1 MCSIEVNSDI
11 WCSTQGITQHTKFLE
26 NYGVEKNSIDDS
38 DSTLKDIKE
47 IVDAI
52 DGDPSTEEDKEIE
65 NDRDA
70 VLTGNTLDV
79 IKKV

>member
-38 DSTLKDIKE
+38 DSILKDIKE

-65 NDRDA
+65 NDRYA
-70 VLTGNTLDV
+70 VLTGNTSM
-79 IKKV
+79 